1 MKGGNGLDRLS
12 FFLSMVYRMN
22 EKNMRQEDKES
33 CVLCYGFYTFFS
45 PHVGCVLGEG
55 TSGFS
60 TSDVA
65 RLWFGPKYSF
75 LNREASQCPPSGL
88 TVCLQAVELA
98 AAAPSRLH
106 RYVSKETTHRQND
119 RTRIF
124 FFLFLFFVFTYT

>member
-1 MKGGNGLDRLS
+1 
-12 FFLSMVYRMN
+12 MN
-22 EKNMRQEDKES
+22 EKNMRREDKKS

-45 PHVGCVLGEG
+45 PAGRVSGEG
-55 TSGFS
+55 TSSFS

-75 LNREASQCPPSGL
+75 LNQEASQCPPSGL

-106 RYVSKETTHRQND
+106 RYVSKETTHRK
-119 RTRIF
+119 
-124 FFLFLFFVFTYT
+124 